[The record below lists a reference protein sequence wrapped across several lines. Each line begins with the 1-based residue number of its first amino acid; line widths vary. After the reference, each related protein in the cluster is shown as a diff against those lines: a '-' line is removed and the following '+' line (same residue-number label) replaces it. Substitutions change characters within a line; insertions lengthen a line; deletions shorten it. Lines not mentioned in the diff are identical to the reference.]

1 MEILFWN
8 VRSGYS
14 NFAEQ
19 SFQNKK
25 MIRLMI
31 KK

>member
-1 MEILFWN
+1 MKNIFWN

-14 NFAEQ
+14 KFAEQ